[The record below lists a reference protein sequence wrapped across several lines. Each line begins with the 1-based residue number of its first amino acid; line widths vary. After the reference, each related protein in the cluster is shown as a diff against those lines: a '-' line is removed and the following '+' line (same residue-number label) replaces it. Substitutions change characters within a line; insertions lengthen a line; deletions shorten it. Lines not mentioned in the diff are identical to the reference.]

1 VAADCLV
8 CRELSGEVRVP
19 GGMLVDEEHALAF
32 HVPPLPGRGDP
43 YLGHLL
49 VVTRR
54 HVAGLPDLSA
64 PEGAAVGRIAAA
76 LARALVAAGGATRV
90 HAAVAGLDV
99 PHFHQHLLPRYA
111 DTPAGTSWHSLDEW
125 EGARRGGPAEIEAL
139 AERLRAASQ

>member
-8 CRELSGEVRVP
+8 CRELSGDIPVP

-54 HVAGLPDLSA
+54 HVAGLADLS
-64 PEGAAVGRIAAA
+64 EDESAAVGRIAAS
-76 LARALVAAGGATRV
+76 LARALVTAAGATHV
-90 HAAVAGLDV
+90 HSAVAGLDV

-111 DTPAGTSWHSLDEW
+111 DTPAGVPWHSLDEW
-125 EGARRGGPAEIEAL
+125 DGARHGDAGEVTAF
-139 AERLRAASQ
+139 AERLRASR